1 MAGYFR
7 GNVARMKGYVPGE
20 QPKGRKLLKLNTN
33 ENPYPPSP
41 KVVDAIRN
49 VDFASL
55 RRYPAPFSDMVAEA
69 AANVYNMAKEQVIVG
84 NGSDD
89 ILTLLFR
96 SFVDQGDK
104 VGWFSPSY
112 SLYASLAEIQGTE
125 QVHVEL
131 AEKFAMPDDA
141 LEKVKDRF
149 EDVIYCNVNR

>member
-7 GNVARMKGYVPGE
+7 ANVAKMKGYVPGE

-49 VDFASL
+49 ADFTSL
-55 RRYPAPFSDMVAEA
+55 KRYPAPFSDMVGEA
-69 AANVYNMAKEQVIVG
+69 AANVYNIPKEQIIVG

-89 ILTLLFR
+89 ILTILFR
-96 SFVDQGDK
+96 SFADQGEK

-112 SLYASLAEIQGTE
+112 SLYSSLAEIQGVE
-125 QVHVEL
+125 HVIVPL
-131 AEKFAMPDDA
+131 GEKFAMPDDA
-141 LEKVKDRF
+141 LEKV
-149 EDVIYCNVNR
+149 EYEVS